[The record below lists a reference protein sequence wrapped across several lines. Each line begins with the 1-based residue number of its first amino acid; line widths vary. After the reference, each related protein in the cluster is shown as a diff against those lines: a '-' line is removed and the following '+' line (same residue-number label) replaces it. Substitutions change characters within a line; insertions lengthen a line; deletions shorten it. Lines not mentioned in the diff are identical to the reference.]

1 MWTYTTDSMDFVTA
15 STGLISPYWMGL
27 LIRYIQNKEPI
38 VNSFIKVKVYR
49 KSARN
54 EQEYYARLSNGPMES
69 FNRKP
74 KDLKRESRG
83 FSDFNYTRN
92 RILWATR
99 DNPSVRGIPKP
110 KDEIKKN
117 KGKKRGSYNKKK

>member
-1 MWTYTTDSMDFVTA
+1 MHRLTATDTPMVRYTRTIFPSYA
-15 STGLISPYWMGL
+15 
-27 LIRYIQNKEPI
+27 
-38 VNSFIKVKVYR
+38 IKVKVYR
-49 KSARN
+49 KSART

-99 DNPSVRGIPKP
+99 DNPSVRGIPKSNN
-110 KDEIKKN
+110 EIKKN
-117 KGKKRGSYNKKK
+117 KGKKRGPYNKKK

>member
-1 MWTYTTDSMDFVTA
+1 MKYVSATDILSDFKKTVD
-15 STGLISPYWMGL
+15 SHF
-27 LIRYIQNKEPI
+27 
-38 VNSFIKVKVYR
+38 VNS
-49 KSARN
+49 
-54 EQEYYARLSNGPMES
+54 L
-69 FNRKP
+69 
-74 KDLKRESRG
+74 RESRG

-117 KGKKRGSYNKKK
+117 KGKKRGPYNKKK